1 MTYETWYEAA
11 LRCGHGR
18 AGSDRQMASRPGFAA
33 SRGTRRRVPSRVPM
47 RPPKPMPNLICRFPA
62 LAGLFA
68 MTLSACGTTT
78 IAVVD
83 GPGSTVV
90 LDETAAAAAITR
102 YRAQHGLG
110 PVSVDAGLV
119 VAAAYQAGTNAR
131 AGVLSHEIG
140 GGFTARMASAGL
152 ARAWAAENLSAGSET
167 FDQVLARWKASP
179 EHNRNM
185 LIPQIRRIGIARV
198 DAPGT
203 RYKRF
208 WALVMAGG

>member
-1 MTYETWYEAA
+1 M
-11 LRCGHGR
+11 RDK
-18 AGSDRQMASRPGFAA
+18 AGIASVTAEP
-33 SRGTRRRVPSRVPM
+33 
-47 RPPKPMPNLICRFPA
+47 PMPHAAIRRA
-62 LAGLFA
+62 LAAGLVA
-68 MTLSACGTTT
+68 LALSACGTPTL
-78 IAVVD
+78 VE
-83 GPGSTVV
+83 GPAGLVSPVI
-90 LDETAAAAAITR
+90 LDEASAAAAISR

-110 PVSVDAGLV
+110 PVVVDPGLV
-119 VAAAYQAGTNAR
+119 IAAAYQAGTNAQ

-140 GGFTARMASAGL
+140 GSFTSRMASAGL
-152 ARAWAAENLSAGSET
+152 GLSWSAENLSAGSAT

-185 LIPQIRRIGIARV
+185 LLPQIRRVGIARV

>member
-1 MTYETWYEAA
+1 M
-11 LRCGHGR
+11 
-18 AGSDRQMASRPGFAA
+18 
-33 SRGTRRRVPSRVPM
+33 
-47 RPPKPMPNLICRFPA
+47 PKPARRLIA

-68 MTLSACGTTT
+68 AALSACGTAT
-78 IAVVD
+78 IPAAEDPV
-83 GPGSTVV
+83 GAVV
-90 LDETAAAAAITR
+90 LDEGAAAAAITR

-110 PVSVDAGLV
+110 PVTLDPGLV
-119 VAAAYQAGTNAR
+119 IAAAYQAGTNAR

-140 GGFTARMASAGL
+140 GSFTARMASAGL
-152 ARAWAAENLSAGSET
+152 ARSWAAENLSAGSET

-208 WALVMAGG
+208 WALVMASG